1 MKGDKITK
9 TNLKPKSS
17 IMLLFGLLLLTACT
31 GNVVYSDYVAISN
44 EGWESYDSK
53 EYVVDL
59 PAAGSYDVNLFVR
72 HGSVYQYSNLWI
84 FMDRLTP
91 DSVLTTDTVNI
102 PLADPYGNWLGR
114 GWGNSH
120 QVEVNVAHKLPLD
133 SGVHVI
139 RLSQA
144 MREHKLRGIANI
156 GVSIEKSHD

>member
-17 IMLLFGLLLLTACT
+17 IMLLFGLLLLTACASNT
-31 GNVVYSDYVAISN
+31 VYSDYKAIPN

-53 EYVVDL
+53 EFVVTL
-59 PAAGSYDVNLFVR
+59 PTDGCYDINLFVR
-72 HGSVYQYSNLWI
+72 HSNVYQYSNLWI

-91 DSVLTTDTVNI
+91 DSVFTTDTVNI
-102 PLADPYGNWLGR
+102 TLADLYGNWVGN

-120 QVEVNVAHKLPLD
+120 QVEMNVAHKLPLD

-139 RLSQA
+139 RLNQA

-156 GVSIEKSHD
+156 GVSVETSHE